1 MIANPTDGGEMASGS
16 GHRSGI
22 QIGASVKVSDV
33 DPGFETEYC
42 DTISGKARTIGG
54 GVVEAIFH
62 SFRG

>member
-1 MIANPTDGGEMASGS
+1 MASGMA
-16 GHRSGI
+16 HRSGI
-22 QIGASVKVSDV
+22 QIGADVKVGDV
-33 DPGFETEYC
+33 DPVYETEYC